1 LPATR
6 SPSLVPV
13 NVPSHYFAMVY
24 RTKPA
29 PMALGAMVPNEEGH
43 LDVRRSMM
51 SVSDL
56 EARTGFRFNI
66 DQQVANQP
74 PNPRLWPARVVKVET
89 LGRLPDID
97 VQCPRA
103 RVSPR

>member
-29 PMALGAMVPNEEGH
+29 PMALGAMVPNE
-43 LDVRRSMM
+43 MM